1 MDYTQLGIE
10 KKEEQLSSTQPS
22 IERRVGAVTLRVL
35 FAALICLVV
44 VLVCGTVGMVRGII
58 ANAPDVD
65 SINIAPSGYATFIY
79 DAEGN
84 QLQKLTSSDSN
95 RTAVSLD
102 DVPVSLQ
109 HAVVAIEDE
118 RFYQHSGVDP
128 KGILRAVITGI
139 KNGGRFTEG
148 ASTITQQ
155 LLKNNVF
162 TTWTKEKTL
171 IDRIKRKF
179 QEQYLAVKLEEKLKN
194 KDLILEN
201 YLNTI
206 NLGAGTYGVQAA
218 SKKYFNKDV
227 KDLTLSESAVLA
239 GITQN
244 PAKYNPITHPE
255 QNAERRKRVLNKMLE
270 LGYITEDQ
278 MNEALADD
286 VYTRIQ
292 QAQDVEATQNTVYSY
307 FIDELTEQVISD
319 LESQKGYT
327 ENQAYQLLYSGGLR
341 IYTTQDPDL
350 QAICDEEVSDESNY
364 PDGTQYSLEWAL
376 TVRHSDGTT
385 ENFSDETLV
394 TYFQQKMS
402 DSSFS
407 DLFSSEEEG
416 QAYIDEYKADIVGA
430 GDTVVAERTNWT
442 PEPQISLVLM
452 DQTTGYVKAI
462 EGGRGEK
469 TASLTLNRATN
480 VTRQPGSTFKIV
492 STYAPALESGLVN
505 LGTYIKDEEYSYS
518 NGTPVHNSDGQYRG
532 WITVRQA
539 ITNSINVAAVKTI
552 TALTPQA
559 AYNQLL
565 KFGFTTLDPAK
576 DVVQPLALGG
586 ITNGVTNLE
595 LTAAYAAIA
604 NGGTY
609 TKPIFYTKI
618 LDQDGNTVI
627 DNTAETSRAVSE
639 DTAWLLTSAMQDV
652 VKSGTATECQLD
664 TNMPVAGKTGTTNDY
679 RNVWFVGYTPYYTM
693 GVWAGYDDN
702 STLPDSGIYRTYHKL
717 IWQKIMSR
725 ITENEEIK
733 NFVKPD
739 DIKKMTVCGYSGM
752 LPSSSCPFDSED
764 YVAGDKIPTKKCNV
778 CKYTDFDAS
787 PIELYVPSAGNNS
800 SDESIADKDQQTAAQ
815 AKAAYQN
822 DDTDNGGNT
831 AGGNTDFTAGDDT
844 GNGNTADGTD
854 NGGADNTALAGT
866 QDDAAAGNTGGD
878 ETGGDEAAGN
888 ENDDDGEHDG
898 EHADADQGE

>member
-278 MNEALADD
+278 MNEAL